1 MNPQMNKVFSK
12 LAKEDKKTELAS
24 EKVELAL
31 LDDVKKTYKAVTNLR
46 KKAEEDLA
54 KSKRSAIMGDSMIK
68 EFKADANKVEK
79 LAKELGIPVKDINL
93 QQLVKE
99 VDSAEK
105 QFDAIIKA

>member
-1 MNPQMNKVFSK
+1 
-12 LAKEDKKTELAS
+12 
-24 EKVELAL
+24 
-31 LDDVKKTYKAVTNLR
+31 
-46 KKAEEDLA
+46 
-54 KSKRSAIMGDSMIK
+54 MGDSMIK

-105 QFDAIIKA
+105 Q

>member
-1 MNPQMNKVFSK
+1 MNLREQIEKEITEKVMVK
-12 LAKEDKKTELAS
+12 LAS

-54 KSKRSAIMGDSMIK
+54 KSKRSAIMGDSIIK
-68 EFKADANKVEK
+68 DFKADANKVEK
-79 LAKELGIPVKDINL
+79 LAKELGISVKDINL

>member
-1 MNPQMNKVFSK
+1 MNIREQIEKEITDKVMTK
-12 LAKEDKKTELAS
+12 LAS
-24 EKVELAL
+24 ERVELSL
-31 LDDVKKTYKAVTNLR
+31 LDDVKKTYQAVINLR
-46 KKAEEDLA
+46 KKAEDDLA

-68 EFKADANKVEK
+68 DFKADANKVEK

-93 QQLVKE
+93 QQLFKE